1 MDRKT
6 YAITDLHGRL
16 DLWKEVKKILQPN
29 DKVYFLGDAMDRGPD
44 GYALFLEL
52 LSDERVVYLKG
63 NHEDMMAK
71 GIEDYV
77 TCSDIYDD
85 FGLWTL
91 SNGGSSTWNS
101 IRTLSDEVLLQIV
114 ARLRKLPCEAVYV
127 NKKGQTVYMNHA
139 GIPPMFREGKSE
151 WDLIWNRRYYYE
163 KREWKP
169 DFWNEENWNP
179 EWDNSYLVHGH
190 TPIKEDIGILKYSD
204 DHCFNLDIGTVW
216 RNKTVLFDL
225 DTFKPTYITI
235 GE

>member
-1 MDRKT
+1 MDGKT

-114 ARLRKLPCEAVYV
+114 ARLRKLPCETVYV

-179 EWDNSYLVHGH
+179 EWNNSYLVHGH
-190 TPIKEDIGILKYSD
+190 TPIKRDIGILKYSD
-204 DHCFNLDIGTVW
+204 GHCFNLDIGAVW
-216 RNKTVLFDL
+216 RNKTVLLDL

>member
-1 MDRKT
+1 MDGKT

-52 LSDERVVYLKG
+52 LSDKRVVYLKG
-63 NHEDMMAK
+63 NHEDIMAK
-71 GIEDYV
+71 GIEGYV

-139 GIPPMFREGKSE
+139 GIPPMFREGKNE
-151 WDLIWNRRYYYE
+151 WDLIWNRKYYYE
-163 KREWKP
+163 KREW
-169 DFWNEENWNP
+169 NP
-179 EWDNSYLVHGH
+179 EWDNFYLVHGH

-204 DHCFNLDIGTVW
+204 GHCFNLDIGAVW
-216 RNKTVLFDL
+216 RNKTVLFNL
-225 DTFKPTYITI
+225 DTFKPTYIII

>member
-1 MDRKT
+1 
-6 YAITDLHGRL
+6 
-16 DLWKEVKKILQPN
+16 
-29 DKVYFLGDAMDRGPD
+29 MDRGPD

-71 GIEDYV
+71 GIEGYV

-85 FGLWTL
+85 FGLWTI

-114 ARLRKLPCEAVYV
+114 ARLHKLPCEAVYI

-139 GIPPMFREGKSE
+139 GIPPMYREGKSE
-151 WDLIWNRRYYYE
+151 WDLIQNRRYYYE

-190 TPIKEDIGILKYSD
+190 TPIKRDIKILKYSD
-204 DHCFNLDIGTVW
+204 GHCFNLDIGAVW
-216 RNKTVLFDL
+216 RNKTVLLDL

>member
-1 MDRKT
+1 MDGKT

-71 GIEDYV
+71 GIEGYI

-114 ARLRKLPCEAVYV
+114 AKLHKLPCEVVYV

-151 WDLIWNRRYYYE
+151 WDLIWNRKYYYE
-163 KREWKP
+163 KRP

-204 DHCFNLDIGTVW
+204 DHCFNLDIGAVW

>member
-1 MDRKT
+1 MDGKT

-71 GIEDYV
+71 GIEGYI

-114 ARLRKLPCEAVYV
+114 AKLRKLPCEAVYA

-151 WDLIWNRRYYYE
+151 WDLIWNRKYYYE
-163 KREWKP
+163 KKP
-169 DFWNEENWNP
+169 DFWDKENWNP

-204 DHCFNLDIGTVW
+204 DHCFNLDIGAVW
-216 RNKTVLFDL
+216 KNKTVLFDL
-225 DTFKPTYITI
+225 DTFKPIYITI

>member
-16 DLWKEVKKILQPN
+16 DLWKEAKKILQPN

-71 GIEDYV
+71 GIEGYV
-77 TCSDIYDD
+77 TCSDPHDN
-85 FGLWTL
+85 FGLWTYF
-91 SNGGSSTWNS
+91 NGGLSTWDS
-101 IRTLSDEVLLQIV
+101 IRTLSNEVLLQIV

-139 GIPPMFREGKSE
+139 GIPPMFREGASE
-151 WDLIWNRRYYYE
+151 WDLIWNRKYYYE
-163 KREWKP
+163 KKP
-169 DFWNEENWNP
+169 DFWNEENWNL

-204 DHCFNLDIGTVW
+204 DHCFNLDIGAVW
-216 RNKTVLFDL
+216 RNKTVLFNL

>member
-1 MDRKT
+1 MDGKT

-16 DLWKEVKKILQPN
+16 DLWKEVKKILKPN

-44 GYALFLEL
+44 GYKLFIEL
-52 LSDERVVYLKG
+52 LSDERVIYLKG
-63 NHEDMMAK
+63 NHEDMMAN
-71 GIEDYV
+71 GISAYV
-77 TCSDIYDD
+77 HCSDPHDS
-85 FGLWTL
+85 FGLWV
-91 SNGGSSTWNS
+91 SNNGGLPTWDS
-101 IRTLSDEVLLQIV
+101 IRTLSDEMLLQI
-114 ARLRKLPCEAVYV
+114 ASILRKLPCEAVYV

-139 GIPPMFREGKSE
+139 GIPPMFREGKDE

-163 KREWKP
+163 KQNWKV
-169 DFWNEENWNP
+169 DYWREENWNP

-204 DHCFNLDIGTVW
+204 GHCFNLDIGAVW
-216 RNKTVLFDL
+216 RNKAVLFDL

>member
-1 MDRKT
+1 MDGKT

-52 LSDERVVYLKG
+52 LSDKRVVYLKG

-151 WDLIWNRRYYYE
+151 WDLIWNRKYYYE
-163 KREWKP
+163 KKT
-169 DFWNEENWNP
+169 DFWDKENWNP

-190 TPIKEDIGILKYSD
+190 TPIKRDIGILKYSD
-204 DHCFNLDIGTVW
+204 GHCFNLDIGAVW
-216 RNKTVLFDL
+216 RNKTVLLDL

>member
-1 MDRKT
+1 MDGKT

-63 NHEDMMAK
+63 NHEDMMAN
-71 GIEDYV
+71 GINAYV
-77 TCSDIYDD
+77 YCSDPHDD
-85 FGLWTL
+85 FGLWTYF
-91 SNGGSSTWNS
+91 NGGLSTWDS

-151 WDLIWNRRYYYE
+151 WDFIWNRKYYYE
-163 KREWKP
+163 KRE
-169 DFWNEENWNP
+169 WNP

>member
-1 MDRKT
+1 MDGKT

-29 DKVYFLGDAMDRGPD
+29 DKIYFLGDAMDRGPD

-139 GIPPMFREGKSE
+139 GIPPMFREGKGE
-151 WDLIWNRRYYYE
+151 WDFIWNRKYYYE
-163 KREWKP
+163 KKP
-169 DFWNEENWNP
+169 DFWDKENWNP

-204 DHCFNLDIGTVW
+204 GHCFNLDIGAVW

-225 DTFKPTYITI
+225 DTFKPIYITI

>member
-1 MDRKT
+1 MDGKT

-29 DKVYFLGDAMDRGPD
+29 DKIYFLGDAMDRGPD

-151 WDLIWNRRYYYE
+151 WDLIWNRKYYYE
-163 KREWKP
+163 KKP
-169 DFWNEENWNP
+169 DFWDKENWNP

-190 TPIKEDIGILKYSD
+190 TPIKRDIGILKYSD
-204 DHCFNLDIGTVW
+204 GHCFNLDIGAVW
-216 RNKTVLFDL
+216 RNKTVLLDL

>member
-1 MDRKT
+1 MDGKT

-63 NHEDMMAK
+63 NHEDMMAN
-71 GIEDYV
+71 GINAYV
-77 TCSDIYDD
+77 HCSDPHDN
-85 FGLWTL
+85 FGLWTYF
-91 SNGGSSTWNS
+91 NGGLSTWDS

-151 WDLIWNRRYYYE
+151 WDLIWNRKYYYE
-163 KREWKP
+163 KKP
-169 DFWNEENWNP
+169 DFWDKENWNP

-190 TPIKEDIGILKYSD
+190 TPLKEDIGILKYSD
-204 DHCFNLDIGTVW
+204 DHCFNLDIGAVW

>member
-1 MDRKT
+1 MDGKT

-29 DKVYFLGDAMDRGPD
+29 DKIYFLGDAMDRGPD

-77 TCSDIYDD
+77 TCSDIHDD

-101 IRTLSDEVLLQIV
+101 IRTLSDEVLLQI
-114 ARLRKLPCEAVYV
+114 ASRLHKLPCEAVYI
-127 NKKGQTVYMNHA
+127 NKKGQIVYMNHA
-139 GIPPMFREGKSE
+139 GIPPMFREGKNE

-163 KREWKP
+163 KQDWKV
-169 DFWNEENWNP
+169 DYWREENWNP

-190 TPIKEDIGILKYSD
+190 TPIKEDIGILNYSD
-204 DHCFNLDIGTVW
+204 GHCFNIDIGAVW
-216 RNKTVLFDL
+216 KNKTVLLDL

>member
-1 MDRKT
+1 
-6 YAITDLHGRL
+6 
-16 DLWKEVKKILQPN
+16 
-29 DKVYFLGDAMDRGPD
+29 MDRGPD

-151 WDLIWNRRYYYE
+151 WDLIWNRKYYYE
-163 KREWKP
+163 KKP
-169 DFWNEENWNP
+169 DFWDIENWNP

-216 RNKTVLFDL
+216 RNKTVLFNL

>member
-63 NHEDMMAK
+63 NHEDMMAN
-71 GIEDYV
+71 GINAYV
-77 TCSDIYDD
+77 HCSDPHDD
-85 FGLWTL
+85 FGLWVL
-91 SNGGSSTWNS
+91 SNGGLSTWDS

-114 ARLRKLPCEAVYV
+114 ARLHKLPCEAVYV

-163 KREWKP
+163 KQDWKV
-169 DFWNEENWNP
+169 DYWREENWNP

-190 TPIKEDIGILKYSD
+190 TPIKEDIGILNYSD
-204 DHCFNLDIGTVW
+204 GHCFNIDIGAVW
-216 RNKTVLFDL
+216 KNKTVLLDL

>member
-1 MDRKT
+1 MDEKT

-71 GIEDYV
+71 GIEAYV
-77 TCSDIYDD
+77 SCSDLYDD
-85 FGLWTL
+85 FGLWTF
-91 SNGGSSTWNS
+91 SNGGSATWDS
-101 IRTLSDEVLLQIV
+101 IRTLSDEVLLQIA

-127 NKKGQTVYMNHA
+127 NKKGQTVYMNYA
-139 GIPPMFREGKSE
+139 GIPPMFREGKNE
-151 WDLIWNRRYYYE
+151 WDFIWNRRYYYE
-163 KREWKP
+163 KQNWKV
-169 DFWNEENWNP
+169 DYWREENWNP

-190 TPIKEDIGILKYSD
+190 TPIKRDIGILKYSD
-204 DHCFNLDIGTVW
+204 GHCFNIDIGAVW
-216 RNKTVLFDL
+216 RNKTVLLDL

>member
-1 MDRKT
+1 MDGKT

-151 WDLIWNRRYYYE
+151 WDLIWNRKYYYE
-163 KREWKP
+163 KKP
-169 DFWNEENWNP
+169 DFWDKENWNP

-190 TPIKEDIGILKYSD
+190 TPIKRDIGILKYSD
-204 DHCFNLDIGTVW
+204 GHCFNLDIGAVW
-216 RNKTVLFDL
+216 RNKTVLLDL

>member
-1 MDRKT
+1 MDGKT

-52 LSDERVVYLKG
+52 FSDERVVYLKG

-71 GIEDYV
+71 GIEAYV
-77 TCSDIYDD
+77 TCSDPHDN
-85 FGLWTL
+85 FGLWTYF
-91 SNGGSSTWNS
+91 NGGLSTWDS

-139 GIPPMFREGKSE
+139 GIPPMFREGKGE
-151 WDLIWNRRYYYE
+151 EDLIWNRKYYYE

-169 DFWNEENWNP
+169 DFWNKENWNP

-204 DHCFNLDIGTVW
+204 GHCFNLDIGAVW